1 MVKWY
6 YKSGAQLGCDHC
18 GVMIWTAGRTRAL
31 RLLPETKNFLLFVL
45 VIFVEAGGTAVNK
58 NKKPNV
64 LFIVADDLGWNDVS
78 WHNRNIHSPVIEG
91 LAAEGV
97 LLDQYYVM
105 PTCTPSRVAMMTGKY
120 PYKMGRQHMY
130 IKPLMPAGLPVNV
143 KIMPQYFKEAGYA
156 THAIGKWH
164 LGYCHANY
172 TPTFRGFDTFYGFY
186 MGSQDY
192 YLHNKILHGHE
203 GYDFRLNEQVLR
215 GPEVEG
221 KYSSELFAKRA
232 KSLFKKHKK
241 DGQPWFTY
249 LSLQSVHD
257 PLQVPHAYFKNVC
270 KMKNSYRHFYHAM
283 VSAMDHAVQQVVQA
297 LKQSDQYSNTIIV
310 FTTDNGGAQSVG
322 GNNMPL
328 RGTKG
333 TLFEGGTRAIGFV
346 HSPLLLKNRN
356 ISRNLMHA
364 VDWLPTLLSAIG
376 TDIAQ
381 TTGLD
386 GIDQWPALTQ
396 GFQRSDSL
404 DEKDSNVVLNETIQ
418 LPTLPTTRVEVL
430 YNIKEV
436 PFMAALRVGRYK
448 LIWGSRT
455 EKDIWYLP
463 NEEPINE
470 AVCQRLQQNRTKSP
484 TLLNS
489 DIDISMTSA
498 RTLNTIKD
506 ENEELWQ
513 ESRELEKIQKQDY
526 IAEER
531 SFREGRQL
539 HQKNRG
545 ERAKENDEEN
555 EGGNKKMK
563 GKKDNSS
570 KRGNNKKNSNKRK
583 REKGANKRT
592 EDKRSKN
599 NQRKANKNKNKRG
612 NKKNKKKTQT
622 KKVWKANFQRRFTN
636 KNGVEIKPWGE
647 AQLYDLEID
656 PEEKSDISTEH
667 PDVVENLKDR
677 IMEHFED
684 LIPKFAPDD
693 TEAGNPSNWGN
704 VFSPGWCDPVYI

>member
-1 MVKWY
+1 
-6 YKSGAQLGCDHC
+6 
-18 GVMIWTAGRTRAL
+18 
-31 RLLPETKNFLLFVL
+31 
-45 VIFVEAGGTAVNK
+45 
-58 NKKPNV
+58 
-64 LFIVADDLGWNDVS
+64 
-78 WHNRNIHSPVIEG
+78 
-91 LAAEGV
+91 
-97 LLDQYYVM
+97 
-105 PTCTPSRVAMMTGKY
+105 
-120 PYKMGRQHMY
+120 
-130 IKPLMPAGLPVNV
+130 
-143 KIMPQYFKEAGYA
+143 
-156 THAIGKWH
+156 
-164 LGYCHANY
+164 
-172 TPTFRGFDTFYGFY
+172 
-186 MGSQDY
+186 
-192 YLHNKILHGHE
+192 
-203 GYDFRLNEQVLR
+203 
-215 GPEVEG
+215 
-221 KYSSELFAKRA
+221 
-232 KSLFKKHKK
+232 
-241 DGQPWFTY
+241 
-249 LSLQSVHD
+249 
-257 PLQVPHAYFKNVC
+257 
-270 KMKNSYRHFYHAM
+270 
-283 VSAMDHAVQQVVQA
+283 
-297 LKQSDQYSNTIIV
+297 
-310 FTTDNGGAQSVG
+310 
-322 GNNMPL
+322 
-328 RGTKG
+328 
-333 TLFEGGTRAIGFV
+333 
-346 HSPLLLKNRN
+346 
-356 ISRNLMHA
+356 
-364 VDWLPTLLSAIG
+364 
-376 TDIAQ
+376 
-381 TTGLD
+381 
-386 GIDQWPALTQ
+386 
-396 GFQRSDSL
+396 
-404 DEKDSNVVLNETIQ
+404 
-418 LPTLPTTRVEVL
+418 
-430 YNIKEV
+430 
-436 PFMAALRVGRYK
+436 
-448 LIWGSRT
+448 
-455 EKDIWYLP
+455 
-463 NEEPINE
+463 
-470 AVCQRLQQNRTKSP
+470 
-484 TLLNS
+484 
-489 DIDISMTSA
+489 MTSA